1 MPRLDHRGWKLALH
15 GLKSNLDIFS
25 CWKKAQEEV
34 KHLEEAMGELASH
47 AEKRVA
53 DLVPLLTSDLVIV
66 CWECDPT
73 DGKRWYASSTC
84 SY

>member
-25 CWKKAQEEV
+25 CWKKAKEEV
-34 KHLEEAMGELASH
+34 KHLEDEMGELASH

-53 DLVPLLTSDLVIV
+53 DLAPLVTSAV
-66 CWECDPT
+66 CWECELVE
-73 DGKRWYASSTC
+73 RWQKMLHL
-84 SY
+84 